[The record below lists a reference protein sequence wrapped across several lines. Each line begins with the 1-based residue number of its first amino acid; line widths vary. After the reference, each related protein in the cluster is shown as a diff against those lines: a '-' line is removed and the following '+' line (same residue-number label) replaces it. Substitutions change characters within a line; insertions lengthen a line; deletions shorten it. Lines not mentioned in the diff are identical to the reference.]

1 MKADWSQG
9 SQPHPL
15 APTPLLPLSDLRKV
29 TLFVTCLVDTFYPE
43 VGEAVVD
50 LLEGLGLAVDFP
62 ADQTCCGQPA
72 YNAGHWDDARAL
84 ARRFLDVFSDAD
96 VVVTPSGSCAAMIR
110 HGYPE
115 LFAEDPPALARAQHL
130 AARTWEF
137 SQFLVD
143 GLGVTDVGARFAG
156 KVAYHASCHL
166 TRELGIVDPP
176 RALLRQVAGAQVV
189 ELPGHDECCGF
200 GGLFAI
206 KMAEISS
213 AMLAR
218 KLSHIAHCGAD
229 VVVLNDVSC
238 MMQING
244 GLSRARQSARAVH
257 LAQFLAEHRDR

>member
-1 MKADWSQG
+1 MMVEWPHG
-9 SQPHPL
+9 SQPRAL
-15 APTPLLPLSDLRKV
+15 TSAPSLPLSGLRKA

-50 LLEGLGLAVDFP
+50 LLEGIGIAVDFP

-72 YNAGHWDDARAL
+72 YNAGYWDEARAL
-84 ARRFLDVFSDAD
+84 ARRFLDVFAGAD
-96 VVVTPSGSCAAMIR
+96 VVVAPSGSCAAMIR
-110 HGYPE
+110 HGYLE
-115 LFAEDPPALARAQHL
+115 LFADDPPALARARDL

-143 GLGVTDVGARFAG
+143 GLGITDVGARFAG

-166 TRELGIVDPP
+166 TRELGVVEPP
-176 RALLRQVAGAQVV
+176 RALLRQVAGAQLV

-218 KLSHIAHCGAD
+218 KLSNIAHCGAD

-244 GLSRARQSARAVH
+244 GLSRARQTARAVH

>member
-1 MKADWSQG
+1 MVADWTHR
-9 SQPHPL
+9 SQPYPPL
-15 APTPLLPLSDLRKV
+15 HAPLLPLSDPRRA
-29 TLFVTCLVDTFYPE
+29 TLFVTCLVDMFYPE

-50 LLEGLGLAVDFP
+50 LLEGMGIAVDFP
-62 ADQTCCGQPA
+62 AEQTCCGQPA
-72 YNAGHWDDARAL
+72 YNAGYWDEARTL
-84 ARRFLDVFSDAD
+84 ARRFLDVFADAD

-115 LFAEDPPALARAQHL
+115 LFADDPPALARAQHL

-143 GLGVTDVGARFAG
+143 GLGITDVGARFTG
-156 KVAYHASCHL
+156 KIAYHASCHL
-166 TRELGIVDPP
+166 TRELGIIDPP
-176 RALLRQVAGAQVV
+176 RALLRQVAGAQLV
-189 ELPGHDECCGF
+189 ELPGYDECCGF

-244 GLSRARQSARAVH
+244 GLSRSRQTARAVH

>member
-1 MKADWSQG
+1 MMADWTHR
-9 SQPHPL
+9 SQPHPPL
-15 APTPLLPLSDLRKV
+15 RVPLLPLSNPRRA
-29 TLFVTCLVDTFYPE
+29 TLFVTCLVDMFYPE

-50 LLEGLGLAVDFP
+50 LLEGMEIAVDFP

-72 YNAGHWDDARAL
+72 YNAGHWDEARAL
-84 ARRFLDVFSDAD
+84 ASRFLDLFADAD

-110 HGYPE
+110 HGYLE
-115 LFAEDPPALARAQHL
+115 LFADDPPALARAQHL

-143 GLGVTDVGARFAG
+143 GLGITDVGARFAG
-156 KVAYHASCHL
+156 KIAYHASCHL
-166 TRELGIVDPP
+166 TRELGVVDPP
-176 RALLRQVAGAQVV
+176 RALLRQVAGAQLV
-189 ELPGHDECCGF
+189 ELPGYDECCGF

-218 KLSHIAHCGAD
+218 KLSNIAHCGAD

-244 GLSRARQSARAVH
+244 GLSRARQKMRAVH
-257 LAQFLAEHRDR
+257 LAQFLAEHRG